1 MPDITV
7 ILVEP
12 KFPGNIGSVCRAMS
26 NFGLDKLVL
35 VNPCELGDD
44 AFRYAKHGRFVLDKS
59 RTVKKL
65 STALKGLDLVVAT
78 TGQPTGSDRKFLREP
93 ITPRQFAEKY
103 SGTAGRIGIL
113 FGREDYGLYNEELR
127 NCDVL
132 VTIPTHEINPIMNL
146 SHACTVIFYELYAKG
161 QKPRKKKLAK
171 SVEKEALNR
180 IFSDMLDEITYAPHK
195 KAKTKIMFRKIVAR
209 AGLSTWEFHTLAGV
223 FSRATK
229 SVRRLKGGKRSD

>member
-1 MPDITV
+1 MHEIVV

-44 AFRYAKHGRFVLDKS
+44 AFRYAKHGRFVLDKA

-65 STALKGLDLVVAT
+65 ASALKGLDLVVAT
-78 TGQPTGSDRKFLREP
+78 TGRPTDSDKKFLREP
-93 ITPRQFAEKY
+93 ITPRQLAEQFSNK
-103 SGTAGRIGIL
+103 AGKIGIL
-113 FGREDYGLYNEELR
+113 FGREDYGLYNDELR

-146 SHACTVIFYELYAKG
+146 SHACTVVFYELYAHG
-161 QKPRKKKLAK
+161 RKARAKKLAK

-180 IFSDMLDEITYAPHK
+180 IFAELLDEIAYSQHK

-223 FSRATK
+223 FTRATK
-229 SVRRLKGGKRSD
+229 SVKRLKAGKR